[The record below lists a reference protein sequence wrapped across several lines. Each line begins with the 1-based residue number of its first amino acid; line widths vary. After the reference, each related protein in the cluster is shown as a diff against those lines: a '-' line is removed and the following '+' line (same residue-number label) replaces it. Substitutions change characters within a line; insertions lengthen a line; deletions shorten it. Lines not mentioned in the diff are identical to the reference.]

1 MLCLTTRAWP
11 SACPPIP
18 PRQPVFPEIFDGAKE
33 DGSSVYTE
41 PEDEASVSSG
51 GGAAVW
57 VF

>member
-1 MLCLTTRAWP
+1 MPNDMHVAIRVPAH
-11 SACPPIP
+11 P

-41 PEDEASVSSG
+41 PKDEVSVSSG
-51 GGAAVW
+51 GRATVW